1 MLPETLPCKL
11 CALDH
16 RSQLGPRDVDGK
28 RNEATIGSRLY
39 LFRRYVFR
47 GRKQLAGNMLRRLNR
62 VDPIVV
68 ISENHGFL
76 RAKTQRLVIKL
87 RGLEFKASWEIFKC
101 SGASRITG

>member
-16 RSQLGPRDVDGK
+16 RSQLGSRDVDGK

-47 GRKQLAGNMLRRLNR
+47 GRKQLAGNMLRRLDR

-68 ISENHGFL
+68 ISELHGFL

-87 RGLEFKASWEIFKC
+87 RGLKFKC
-101 SGASRITG
+101 ELGVF